1 MIFTPED
8 VEDSVIQ
15 CDVCLV
21 GSGASGGAA
30 AWYLSR
36 AGLNV
41 VCLEAGGHFTEKD
54 FSRDFG
60 VASRQLYAEDG
71 QRIMSGNLFIPVA
84 GGECIGGSTVI
95 NSGICFRIPET
106 RFDQWTSDWDL
117 DFGFSDLL
125 PHIET
130 VEEMIGV
137 APSNPAIFGG
147 NNAFCM
153 EGLEKLG
160 WKGGPMPR
168 NAPAC
173 VGCGACNIGCPTGAK
188 LSVAKTF
195 IPASEEFGA
204 RFYTWARAEEA
215 IVDGN
220 KVVGVRARLGNP
232 KTGADHD
239 WLEVRAEAV
248 VLCAGAIQTPAF
260 LQRNDLGNRH
270 VGKHLRVHPA
280 TGVIAL
286 TDQEV
291 HGWNGVPQGF
301 YCDEFL
307 VEDDMILESYWA
319 SPEVFYMAFPFGQ
332 EGTDRMTGFA
342 QMAALGGTIAD
353 EGEGQVQTMGPGG
366 KVRVS
371 YELVDADR
379 RRLIR
384 MLKRICQL
392 LFAAGAREIQ
402 PGVHGLPALQSIEDA
417 MRWLDEERIRT
428 KQLMSLYSSHPQAT
442 ARMGGRPGDSVV
454 DCNGAVYGHDGLYVM
469 DASIFPDV
477 LGVNP
482 QITVMSLALLL
493 SDRLA
498 NQMV

>member
-1 MIFTPED
+1 VILAPQD
-8 VEDSVIQ
+8 VQDSIIH

-21 GSGASGGAA
+21 GSGAGGGAA
-30 AWYLSR
+30 AWYLAR
-36 AGLNV
+36 AGLKV

-95 NSGICFRIPET
+95 NSGICFRIPES
-106 RFDQWTSDWDL
+106 RFAQWQRDWAL
-117 DFGFSDLL
+117 DFGFQDLL

-130 VEEMIGV
+130 VEQMIGV
-137 APSNPAIFGG
+137 VPSNPAVFGG

-153 EGLEKLG
+153 EGLTRLG
-160 WKGGPMPR
+160 WTGGPMPR

-173 VGCGACNIGCPTGAK
+173 VGCGSCNIGCPTGAK

-204 RFYTWARAEEA
+204 TFYTWARAEEA
-215 IVDGN
+215 ILDGN
-220 KVVGVRARLGNP
+220 RVVGVKARLGNP
-232 KTGADHD
+232 KLGEDLD
-239 WLEVRAEAV
+239 WLEVRAKAV

-260 LQRNDLGNRH
+260 LQNNHLGNRH
-270 VGKHLRVHPA
+270 VGQHLRVHPA
-280 TGVIAL
+280 TGVIAS
-286 TDQEV
+286 TDREIQ
-291 HGWNGVPQGF
+291 GWNGVPQGF

-307 VEDDMILESYWA
+307 DEDDMILESYWA
-319 SPEVFYMAFPFGQ
+319 SPEVFFMAFPFGR
-332 EGTDRMTGFA
+332 EGTDRMTGFG
-342 QMAALGGTIAD
+342 QMVALGGTIAD
-353 EGEGQVQTMGPGG
+353 RGEGRVEPLGPGG

-371 YELVDADR
+371 YDVVDDDR

-384 MLKRICQL
+384 MLRRICQL
-392 LFAAGAREIQ
+392 LFAGGAREIQ
-402 PGVHGLPALQSIEDA
+402 SGVHGVPVLKSMDDA
-417 MRWLDEERIRT
+417 RRWLDEDRVRM

-442 ARMGGRPGDSVV
+442 ARMGGRPEDSVV
-454 DCNGAVYGHDGLYVM
+454 NCDGAVYGHEGLYVM

-482 QITVMSLALLL
+482 QVTVMSLALLL

-498 NQMV
+498 NRMV

>member
-1 MIFTPED
+1 MIFEPQDIHERVLD
-8 VEDSVIQ
+8 

-30 AWYLSR
+30 AWYLARS
-36 AGLNV
+36 GLNV
-41 VCLEAGGHFTEKD
+41 VCLEAGGHYTESD

-95 NSGICFRIPET
+95 NSGICFRIPEE
-106 RFDQWTSDWDL
+106 RFEQWRRDWGL
-117 DFGFSDLL
+117 DFSFQDLV

-130 VEEMIGV
+130 VEQMIGV
-137 APSNPAIFGG
+137 GPSNPAIFGG

-153 EGLEKLG
+153 KGLEELG
-160 WKGGPMPR
+160 WAGGPMPR
-168 NAPAC
+168 NAPGC
-173 VGCGACNIGCPTGAK
+173 VGCGSCNIGCPTGAK

-204 RFYTWARAEEA
+204 NFYTWARAEEA
-215 IVDGN
+215 LMDGN

-232 KTGADHD
+232 KLDEDHG
-239 WLEVRAEAV
+239 WLEVRAKAV
-248 VLCAGAIQTPAF
+248 VLCAGAIQTPVF
-260 LQRNDLGNRH
+260 LQRNQLGNGH
-270 VGKHLRVHPA
+270 VGQHLRVHPA
-280 TGVIAL
+280 TGVIA
-286 TDQEV
+286 TTNQEV
-291 HGWNGVPQGF
+291 NGWNGVPQGF

-307 VEDDMILESYWA
+307 ADDAMILESYWA
-319 SPEVFYMAFPFGQ
+319 SPEVFYMAFPFGH
-332 EGTDRMTGFA
+332 EGTGKMAEFG

-353 EGEGQVQTMGPGG
+353 EGEGSVKQLGGGG

-371 YELVDADR
+371 YDLVDADR

-384 MLKRICQL
+384 MLQRICQL

-402 PGVHGLPALQSIEDA
+402 PGVHGLPALKTMDEA
-417 MRWLDEERIRT
+417 RRWLDEDRIRA

-442 ARMGGRPGDSVV
+442 ARMGERPEDSVV
-454 DCNGAVYGHDGLYVM
+454 DCSGAIYGHEGLYVM
-469 DASIFPDV
+469 DASVFPDV

-482 QITVMSLALLL
+482 QVTVMSLALLL

-498 NQMV
+498 NRMA